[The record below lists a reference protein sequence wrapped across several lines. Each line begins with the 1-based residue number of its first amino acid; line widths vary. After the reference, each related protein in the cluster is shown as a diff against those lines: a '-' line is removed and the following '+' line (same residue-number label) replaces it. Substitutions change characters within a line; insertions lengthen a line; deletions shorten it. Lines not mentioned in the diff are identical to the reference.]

1 MRHLFLSASELPY
14 SPNYKLAD
22 ARVTQAMKTQHI
34 TAIVFALLLPIVST
48 SGQAPTEGA
57 DSPSVQAVKGGVLE
71 FDKSITLGQAFDGYR
86 HFTAKLWTPATAA
99 NGRKT
104 VEAAGTIN
112 FAKLTP
118 KDYAAATAAMTGV
131 PAELLGG
138 NAEIQGEGAAAV
150 RNIQKAFKGA
160 QIVFQFVLNL
170 DDTFELK
177 GGKVNLV
184 LADNRVAPVP
194 MSEEEAFAALKD
206 IYEGRLPAH
215 VMGILLMSGIGAS
228 STTTPQPSTPFQ
240 QRGPSL
246 LSPSQGGLQP
256 SGGLK

>member
-1 MRHLFLSASELPY
+1 MKTHQIIPLAFAAVFSFASAS
-14 SPNYKLAD
+14 A
-22 ARVTQAMKTQHI
+22 
-34 TAIVFALLLPIVST
+34 
-48 SGQAPTEGA
+48 QAPAEPAA
-57 DSPSVQAVKGGVLE
+57 DSPSVQSVKGGILE
-71 FDKSITLGQAFDGYR
+71 FDKSVTLGQAFDGYR
-86 HFTAKLWTPATAA
+86 HFTAKVWTPTTAA
-99 NGRKT
+99 NGRKI

-150 RNIQKAFKGA
+150 RNIQAAFKGA

-177 GGKVNLV
+177 GGKINLV
-184 LADNRVAPVP
+184 MADNRVAPVP
-194 MSEEEAFAALKD
+194 MSEEEAPAALKD
-206 IYEGRLPAH
+206 IYEGRLPTH
-215 VMGILLMSGIGAS
+215 VVAILLMSGLGQS
-228 STTTPQPSTPFQ
+228 RGTTPQPAAPSTPLQ

-256 SGGLK
+256 SKGL